1 MCEPRLSAPKQM
13 SGMNADPFFYG
24 SRRLIVTGPR
34 ALRGEPLDGRDVRSG
49 MALAAAALVA
59 EGESRIDLPETVE
72 RGCVRFVDRRR
83 ALGASV
89 CAA

>member
-1 MCEPRLSAPKQM
+1 MCEPRLSARKQM

-34 ALRGEPLDGRDVRSG
+34 ALRGEPLDGRDIRSG

-59 EGESRIDLPETVE
+59 EGESRIEPLETIE
-72 RGCVRFVDRRR
+72 RGYAQLVDRLR
-83 ALGASV
+83 ALGANV
-89 CAA
+89 HTA